1 MKHLKHL
8 KHLTLILAAAAGL
21 LFLGA
26 CASSTS
32 HPTRPPPPQTVTVT
46 PATGSNA
53 TFVTLRVG
61 DTLQVVL
68 NGNPPQGGYA
78 WINAGIA
85 DTVVEQ
91 QGDAVFAPAS
101 RPGATD
107 TVTFT
112 FVAKRAG
119 AQMLN
124 LAYRRLNDRT
134 TPFEKTYGV
143 SVVVQE

>member
-1 MKHLKHL
+1 MKHP
-8 KHLTLILAAAAGL
+8 KHLTIILAAACGL

-26 CASSTS
+26 CASQPS

-46 PATGSNA
+46 PDAGSNA
-53 TFVTLRVG
+53 TFKTIRVG
-61 DTLQVVL
+61 DTLKVVL

-78 WINAGIA
+78 WVNAGIA
-85 DTVVEQ
+85 DSVVEQ
-91 QGDAVFAPAS
+91 QGGAVFTPATQ
-101 RPGATD
+101 PGAPD

-134 TPFEKTYGV
+134 TPLEKTYGV
-143 SVVVQE
+143 SVVVRE

>member
-8 KHLTLILAAAAGL
+8 TIILAAASAL

-26 CASSTS
+26 CASRSV
-32 HPTRPPPPQTVTVT
+32 PPPPRTVTVI

-53 TFVTLRVG
+53 TFVTVRVG
-61 DTLQVVL
+61 DTLRVVL
-68 NGNPPQGGYA
+68 NANPPEGGYA
-78 WINAGIA
+78 WMNAGIA
-85 DTVVEQ
+85 DSVVEQ
-91 QGDAVFAPAS
+91 QGGAVFTPAS
-101 RPGATD
+101 QPGASG

-134 TPFEKTYGV
+134 TPLEKTYGV
-143 SVVVQE
+143 SVVVRE